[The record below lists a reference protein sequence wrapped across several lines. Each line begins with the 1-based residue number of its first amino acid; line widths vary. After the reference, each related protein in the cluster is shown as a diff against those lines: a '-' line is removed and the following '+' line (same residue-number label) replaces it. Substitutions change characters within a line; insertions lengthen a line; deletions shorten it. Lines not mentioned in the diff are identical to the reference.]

1 LTLKQIID
9 VVISILLTIICLF
22 ALKPIFALYD
32 AGDVLLSYGLGFF
45 LALFLISFMFWQSV
59 KDPLLF
65 FKKLTQCLIE
75 HQDDFRKADSAEM
88 KTISALLNSI
98 PNTENCLVG
107 KLLIKQSD
115 CGLILF
121 GIYTKGL
128 NPPVHSNFCLIDI
141 SMTDYNFEKIRMP
154 LLSAIE
160 NLSEYK
166 IELTEQLLIA
176 EVENDDPARY
186 N

>member
-1 LTLKQIID
+1 MT
-9 VVISILLTIICLF
+9 
-22 ALKPIFALYD
+22 LKPIFALYD

-45 LALFLISFMFWQSV
+45 LVFFLVGFMVWQSI

-65 FKKLTQCLIE
+65 LKKITQCLTE
-75 HQDDFRKADSAEM
+75 HQDYFRKADSAEM
-88 KTISALLNSI
+88 KTISAVLN
-98 PNTENCLVG
+98 
-107 KLLIKQSD
+107 
-115 CGLILF
+115 
-121 GIYTKGL
+121 
-128 NPPVHSNFCLIDI
+128 

-176 EVENDDPARY
+176 EVENETRLNPESLY
-186 N
+186 QMTLEIEKNIPLMS